1 MHGYGPRDVSMQ
13 NDKSL
18 KIIHV
23 TRQFAPGVGGLENF
37 VKDLALKQ
45 VSDGHNVRTVSLD
58 RIFNSKIPA
67 PLPDVDNHRG
77 IEIRRIPFFGTKRYP
92 IAPTVINYLDDADI
106 VHVHAIDFFCDYLSF
121 TRLFHG
127 KKLVL
132 TTHGGFF
139 HTTFMQF
146 FKRLYFETITRMT
159 LTGYRA
165 VIACSAEDARV
176 FRQVRKEG
184 VVEIQNAV
192 DIGKFAGVSA
202 RAGQTIIYFGRLAP
216 NKGLIT
222 TLQWFANF
230 LQGQPGWNMIIAG
243 QPMGVEIADLN
254 AEIERLGISAQV
266 TIVESPPDEE
276 LSALIGR
283 SKMFVSASTYEG
295 FGLAAVEAA
304 SAGLYP
310 LLSSIPPYHAI
321 VERLG
326 YGTLFDFTDPK
337 SWADGN
343 ARLMSDLKKFE
354 NDATDENIQSAVS
367 SFAWKDVADK
377 YERTYREVL
386 GLTRRRIGCVH
397 VDVHSYDS
405 ATDFIT
411 RAVQSRTPTMV
422 TFANAHTINVASR
435 YPEMEKALENATV
448 LNDGVGV
455 DLASKILYREKFPEN
470 LNGTDFVPHL
480 LAKAGGALSVFV
492 LGSTPEVA
500 RAAADHIGQ
509 KFPAVTVAG
518 YHHGFFGG
526 DEDANI
532 CEKIR
537 ESGANLILVGMGQPR
552 QEIWAS
558 RHYADI
564 PGVTICVGALLDFI
578 TGRFKRA
585 PISWRRRKL
594 EWLYRLIQEPR
605 RLTGRYLIGNVM
617 FVGRILAQRI
627 AGYRV

>member
-1 MHGYGPRDVSMQ
+1 MQ

-18 KIIHV
+18 NIIHV
-23 TRQFAPGVGGLENF
+23 TRQFSPGVGGLENF

-45 VSDGHNVRTVSLD
+45 VDEGHHVRTVSLD
-58 RIFNSKIPA
+58 RIFNSKIPSL
-67 PLPDVDNHRG
+67 LPDVDNHRG
-77 IEIRRIPFFGTKRYP
+77 IQIRRIPFFGTKRYP
-92 IAPTVINYLDDADI
+92 IAPTVLNYLDDADI

-121 TRLFHG
+121 TRLLHR

-139 HTTFMQF
+139 HTSFMQV

-192 DIGKFAGVSA
+192 DIGKFAGVSE
-202 RAGQTIIYFGRLAP
+202 RSGKTIIYFGRLAP

-222 TLQWFANF
+222 TLQWFAHF
-230 LQGQPGWNMIIAG
+230 LKSQTGWDLIIAG
-243 QPMGVEIADLN
+243 QPMGVELAELQ
-254 AEIERLGISAQV
+254 AEIEKQGIVGSV
-266 TIVESPPDEE
+266 TIVESPSDEE
-276 LSALIGR
+276 LSALISR
-283 SKMFVSASTYEG
+283 SKLFVSASTYEG

-326 YGTLFDFTDPK
+326 YGTLFDFADPQ
-337 SWADGN
+337 SWDDGDS
-343 ARLMSDLKKFE
+343 RLMNDLKKFE
-354 NDATDENIQSAVS
+354 NGATDEAIQSAVS

-386 GLTRRRIGCVH
+386 GLTRRRIGRVH

-405 ATDFIT
+405 ATDFIV
-411 RAVQSRTPTMV
+411 RAAEAREPTMV
-422 TFANAHTINVASR
+422 TFANAHTINVAAR
-435 YPEMEKALENATV
+435 YPQMEKALESATV

-455 DLASKILYREKFPEN
+455 DLASKILYKEKFPDN

-480 LAKAGGALSVFV
+480 LAKAGGTLSVFV
-492 LGSTPEVA
+492 LGSTPEIA
-500 RAAADHIGQ
+500 RAAADQIAQ

-532 CEKIR
+532 CGIIR
-537 ESGANLILVGMGQPR
+537 ESGANLVLVGMGQPR

-558 RHYADI
+558 RYYAEI
-564 PGVTICVGALLDFI
+564 TGVTICVGALLDFI
-578 TGRFKRA
+578 AGRFKRA
-585 PISWRRRKL
+585 PMSWQQNKL

-605 RLTGRYLIGNVM
+605 RLTGRYLVGNVM
-617 FVGRILAQRI
+617 FVGRIVAQRI

>member
-1 MHGYGPRDVSMQ
+1 MQ

-18 KIIHV
+18 NIIHV
-23 TRQFAPGVGGLENF
+23 TRQFSPGVGGLENF

-45 VSDGHNVRTVSLD
+45 VDEGHHVRTVSLD
-58 RIFNSKIPA
+58 RIFNSKIPS

-77 IEIRRIPFFGTKRYP
+77 IQIRRIPFFGTKRYP
-92 IAPTVINYLDDADI
+92 IAPTVLNYLDDADI

-121 TRLFHG
+121 TRLLHR

-139 HTTFMQF
+139 HTSFMQV

-192 DIGKFAGVSA
+192 DISKFAGVSE
-202 RAGQTIIYFGRLAP
+202 RSGKTIIYFGRLAP

-222 TLQWFANF
+222 TLQWFAHF
-230 LQGQPGWNMIIAG
+230 LKSQTGWDLIIAG
-243 QPMGVEIADLN
+243 QPMGVELAELQ
-254 AEIERLGISAQV
+254 AEIEKQGIVGSV
-266 TIVESPPDEE
+266 TIVESPSDEE
-276 LSALIGR
+276 LSALISR
-283 SKMFVSASTYEG
+283 SKLFVSASTYEG

-326 YGTLFDFTDPK
+326 YGTLFDFTDPH
-337 SWADGN
+337 SWDDGEF
-343 ARLMSDLKKFE
+343 RLMSDLKKFE
-354 NDATDENIQSAVS
+354 NSATEEGIQSAVS

-386 GLTRRRIGCVH
+386 GLTRRRIGRVH

-405 ATDFIT
+405 ATDLIV
-411 RAVQSRTPTMV
+411 RAAQARESTMV
-422 TFANAHTINVASR
+422 TFANAHTINVAAR

-455 DLASKILYREKFPEN
+455 DLASKILYKEKFPEN

-480 LAKAGGALSVFV
+480 LAKAGSNLSVFV

-500 RAAADHIGQ
+500 RAAANQIGQ

-518 YHHGFFGG
+518 YHHGFFAG

-532 CEKIR
+532 CDIIR
-537 ESGANLILVGMGQPR
+537 ESGANLVLVGMGQPR
-552 QEIWAS
+552 QEIWTS
-558 RHYADI
+558 RYHAEI

-578 TGRFKRA
+578 AGRFKRA
-585 PISWRRRKL
+585 PMAWRQTKL

-605 RLTGRYLIGNVM
+605 RLTGRYLVGNVM
-617 FVGRILAQRI
+617 FVGRIVAQRI